1 MPHTKIAY
9 REIGEG
15 PLLILLHGYAGS
27 VLHWDPIANHLKSE
41 YRVVVPNLS
50 HLFMGREYLTFT
62 NQIDQLAVWIQQNFP
77 LKKVHLAGIS
87 YGGALIWG
95 LALKYPE
102 LVDRTVFI
110 NPMPPAPIGS
120 FSVPILKSFFRLPW
134 SLQAIYLIL
143 RTPMGRVFLRR
154 AAQIFRIDRA
164 DLWGHSGSGDLHGR
178 KLLFIC
184 HVIHHF
190 AFILRQENWN
200 AWKMRLESWTHLSL
214 LIYDDKDP
222 LFEPK
227 TYHYFQD
234 LIGCDITK
242 EVHEAGHIAIQTK
255 PMEIAMM
262 IQEFLDVKRST
273 TAA

>member
-1 MPHTKIAY
+1 MPDTKIAY
-9 REIGEG
+9 REMGEG

-27 VLHWDPIANHLKSE
+27 VLHWEPIANHLKSQ

-50 HLFMGREYLTFT
+50 HLFMGRDYLTFSA
-62 NQIDQLAVWIQQNFP
+62 QIDLLAQWMRNHFP
-77 LKKVHLAGIS
+77 NQKVHLTGIS

-95 LALKYPE
+95 LALRYPE

-110 NPMPPAPIGS
+110 NPMPPSPI
-120 FSVPILKSFFRLPW
+120 SVFRIPILKSFFRLPW
-134 SLQAIYLIL
+134 SLHAIYMIL
-143 RTPMGRVFLRR
+143 RTPMGRLFLRR
-154 AAQIFRIDRA
+154 AAQVFRIDRA
-164 DLWGHSGSGDLHGR
+164 DLWSHGSGLQGR
-178 KLLFIC
+178 KLLFVC

-190 AFILRQENWN
+190 AFILRQENWR

-222 LFEPK
+222 LFQPK
-227 TYHYFQD
+227 TYHDFQD

-255 PMEIAMM
+255 PLEIAEM
-262 IQEFLDVKRST
+262 IEEFLDVKRGS